1 MILALFLNL
10 SGFLRRV
17 MRLYTESEKADRE
30 KRNSKSL
37 PEMPFTVLCIWLEQ
51 KLLKTMQ
58 IID

>member
-1 MILALFLNL
+1 
-10 SGFLRRV
+10 